1 MNVTQMNMVQAIND
15 ALRHEMRRDDRVVVL
30 GEDVGKVGGVFRVTQ
45 GLWDEFGDER
55 VVDTPLSEGGIV
67 GTAIGMAL
75 YGLVPVPEIQFADFI
90 YPAYDQI
97 VSELAK
103 LRWRS
108 GGEYSAKMVVRT
120 PVGGGIR
127 GGLYHSQSP
136 ESLFIHVAGLKVVCP
151 SNPADAKGLLIASIR
166 DPDPVLFFEPKRIYR
181 AAKGD
186 VPEGEHTV
194 PLGKASVVR
203 AGKDVTVLAWGAM
216 LYEAI
221 AAVDEASALGVDS
234 EIVDLRTLWPV
245 DIETIVESVR
255 KTGRVLVVH
264 EAPKTCGFGAELVA
278 LVNEKAFLHLEAPPA
293 RVCGFDTPFPYA
305 LEMEYLPLARRIL
318 PALLET
324 ARF

>member
-1 MNVTQMNMVQAIND
+1 MTQKTMVQAIND
-15 ALRHEMRRDDRVVVL
+15 GLRHEMRRDDRVVVL
-30 GEDVGKVGGVFRVTQ
+30 GEDVGRLGGVFRVTQ
-45 GLWDEFGDER
+45 GLWDEFGDDR
-55 VVDTPLSEGGIV
+55 VIDTPLSEGGII

-75 YGLVPVPEIQFADFI
+75 YGLLPVPEIQFADFI

-103 LRWRS
+103 LRYRS
-108 GGEYSAKMVVRT
+108 GGEYAAKMVVRT

-127 GGLYHSQSP
+127 GGMYHSQSP
-136 ESLFIHVAGLKVVCP
+136 ESLFIHVAGLKVVVP
-151 SNPADAKGLLIASIR
+151 SNPYDAKGLLLAAIR

-181 AAKGD
+181 ASKGE
-186 VPEGEHTV
+186 VPDEDYTV
-194 PLGKASVVR
+194 ALSTASVVR
-203 AGKDVTVLAWGAM
+203 TGRDVTVLAWGAM

-221 AAVDEASALGVDS
+221 AAADDASRAGVDC
-234 EIVDLRTLWPV
+234 EIIDLRTLWPLDLDAV
-245 DIETIVESVR
+245 VASVE
-255 KTGRVLVVH
+255 KTGRFVVVH
-264 EAPKTCGFGAELVA
+264 EAPQTCGFGAELVA
-278 LVNEKAFLHLEAPPA
+278 LVTERAFVHLEAPPA

>member
-1 MNVTQMNMVQAIND
+1 MTQKTMVQAIND
-15 ALRHEMRRDDRVVVL
+15 GLRHEMRRDDRVVVL
-30 GEDVGKVGGVFRVTQ
+30 GEDVGRVGGVFRVTQ
-45 GLWDEFGDER
+45 GLWDEFGDDR
-55 VVDTPLSEGGIV
+55 VIDTPLSEGGII

-75 YGLVPVPEIQFADFI
+75 YGLLPVPEIQFADFI

-103 LRWRS
+103 LRYRS
-108 GGEYSAKMVVRT
+108 GGEYAAKMVVRT

-127 GGLYHSQSP
+127 GGMYHSQSP
-136 ESLFIHVAGLKVVCP
+136 ESLFIHVAGLKVVVP
-151 SNPADAKGLLIASIR
+151 SNPYDAKGLLLAAIR

-181 AAKGD
+181 ASKGE
-186 VPEGEHTV
+186 VPDGDYTV
-194 PLGKASVVR
+194 ALSTAAVVR
-203 AGKDVTVLAWGAM
+203 AGTDVTVLAWGAM

-221 AAVDEASALGVDS
+221 AAADDASRAGVDC
-234 EIVDLRTLWPV
+234 EIIDLRTLWPLDLDAV
-245 DIETIVESVR
+245 VASVE
-255 KTGRVLVVH
+255 KTGRLVVVH
-264 EAPKTCGFGAELVA
+264 EAPLTCGFGAELVA
-278 LVNEKAFLHLEAPPA
+278 LVTERAFVHLEAPPA

>member
-1 MNVTQMNMVQAIND
+1 VTEKTMVQAIND
-15 ALRHEMRRDDRVVVL
+15 GLRHEMRRDDRVVVL
-30 GEDVGKVGGVFRVTQ
+30 GEDVGRLGGVFRVTQ
-45 GLWDEFGDER
+45 GLWDEFGDDR
-55 VVDTPLSEGGIV
+55 VIDTPLSEGGII

-75 YGLVPVPEIQFADFI
+75 YGLLPVPEIQFADFI

-103 LRWRS
+103 LRYRS
-108 GGEYSAKMVVRT
+108 GGEYAAKMVVRT

-127 GGLYHSQSP
+127 GGMYHSQSP
-136 ESLFIHVAGLKVVCP
+136 ESLFIHVAGLKVVVP
-151 SNPADAKGLLIASIR
+151 SNPYDAKGLLLAAIR

-181 AAKGD
+181 ASKGE
-186 VPEGEHTV
+186 VPDEDYTV
-194 PLGKASVVR
+194 ALSTASVVR
-203 AGKDVTVLAWGAM
+203 TGSDVTVLAWGAM

-221 AAVDEASALGVDS
+221 AAADDASRAGVDC
-234 EIVDLRTLWPV
+234 EIIDLRTLWPLDLDTV
-245 DIETIVESVR
+245 VASVE
-255 KTGRVLVVH
+255 KTGRLVVVH
-264 EAPKTCGFGAELVA
+264 EAPQTCGFGAELVA
-278 LVNEKAFLHLEAPPA
+278 LVTERAFVHLEAPPA